1 MSTAARVKIDQLL
14 ISRDAWP
21 RFASSEERVDL
32 FAQLILSGEEL
43 PAIEVIAR
51 ENEKYLIADGVHRTY
66 AALRAGRSEIDVVVI
81 EPSPGESDFACAFR
95 RALET
100 ATKTALPLT
109 TAERRSAA
117 VRIAR
122 DQPGVSHREIA
133 RRVGV
138 SHDSVDR
145 WLRPEQAEASGGDE
159 PDLPG
164 PPLLT
169 ADKAAR
175 QLVTGLA
182 RLYESRGIADLF
194 VPARMGKHLA
204 EAFEQRFGDEA
215 LKEATRFA
223 SWATRAVAILESA
236 KDRA

>member
-1 MSTAARVKIDQLL
+1 MSTAARVRIDQLQ
-14 ISRDAWP
+14 ISQDAWP
-21 RFASSEERVDL
+21 RFARSEERVDL
-32 FAQLILSGEEL
+32 FAQLIQSGEEL

-51 ENEKYLIADGVHRTY
+51 ENGKYLIADGVHRAH
-66 AALRAGRSEIDVVVI
+66 AALRAGRSEVEAVVI
-81 EPSPGESDFACAFR
+81 EPDLGESDFACAFR

-109 TAERRSAA
+109 TAERRRAA
-117 VRIAR
+117 VRLAR
-122 DQPGVSHREIA
+122 DRPGISHREIA

-145 WLRPEQAEASGGDE
+145 WLRPQQTEDSGGNE

-164 PPLLT
+164 PPLPT

-182 RLYESRGIADLF
+182 RLSESRGIADLF
-194 VPARMGKHLA
+194 MPARMGKHLA

-223 SWATRAVAILESA
+223 TWATQAVAVLKASGDGA
-236 KDRA
+236 